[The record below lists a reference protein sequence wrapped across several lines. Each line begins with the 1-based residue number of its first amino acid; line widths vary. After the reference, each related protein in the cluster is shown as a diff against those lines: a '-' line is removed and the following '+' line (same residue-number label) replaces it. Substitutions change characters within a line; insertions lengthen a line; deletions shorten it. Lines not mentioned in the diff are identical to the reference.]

1 MNGDKAPTMSRA
13 HCTSR
18 RWSRAGFTLIEIL
31 IVVSIIGLMAVIAL
45 PNLDY
50 TRYRVDS
57 AVQGLG
63 ASLLAAQRAAV
74 TRQHDVI
81 ILFDPGDNSVRIHED
96 LNDNRTVDPGE
107 LLRAIPFGEQIV
119 LGRGS
124 AAPFAAVGPGPVT
137 FTKRVNGVPMV
148 SFHRN
153 GAASEYGGVYFTSTR
168 GLQGG
173 HASDARLLVI
183 ERATGRVT
191 RYRYTGAAWLEVN

>member
-1 MNGDKAPTMSRA
+1 MNGDEAPTMSRA
-13 HCTSR
+13 RSTSR
-18 RWSRAGFTLIEIL
+18 RRSRAGFTLIEIV

-45 PNLDY
+45 PSLDY
-50 TRYRVDS
+50 TRYRLDS

-63 ASLLAAQRAAV
+63 ATLLAAQRAAV

-81 ILFDPGDNSVRIHED
+81 VLFDASDNSVRIHED

-124 AAPFAAVGPGPVT
+124 ATPFSAVGPGPVT
-137 FTKRVNGVPMV
+137 FTKRVHGVPMV

-168 GLQGG
+168 ALQGG
-173 HASDARLLVI
+173 HTSDARLLVI

-191 RYRYTGAAWLEVN
+191 RYRYTGTTWLEEN